1 MFQKIKNYI
10 GYVVVAIIIVLIVI
24 IGVQSNNMKILKSEL
39 ITSRSNEKAFISEN
53 DSLRNKNL
61 AFQFTIEQLHYFND
75 SIIDKM
81 NDVKKELK
89 IKDKD
94 LKQMQYLLSEA
105 QKVDT
110 IVFRDTIFKDMS
122 IHIDTLIGDEWYN
135 MKLGLKYPNTIITA
149 PTFKSEKFVI
159 VNSRMETVDPP
170 KKCFIARWF
179 QKRHRVVEV
188 TVLEKNPYIEN
199 KESRFIEILES
210 K

>member
-10 GYVVVAIIIVLIVI
+10 GYIVVAIIIVLIVI
-24 IGVQSNNMKILKSEL
+24 IGVQSNSMKTLKSEL

-53 DSLRNKNL
+53 DSLKNKNL

-122 IHIDTLIGDEWYN
+122 VHIDTLIGDEWYN

-159 VNSRMETVDPP
+159 VNSRVETVDPP

>member
-10 GYVVVAIIIVLIVI
+10 GYIVVAIIIVLIVI

-53 DSLRNKNL
+53 DSLKNKNL

-159 VNSRMETVDPP
+159 VNSRVETVDPP